1 MKNSIGESCCQHHLA
16 DQQVYQLLEKVDE
29 DLIQEAGQ
37 QRCIHCG
44 GKLYRS
50 DYQRKPRGGPLW
62 AVRFSLCCGKEGC
75 RRRHTPPSVRF
86 LGRRVYLGA
95 VVVLVTAMTHGVT
108 PRRAAELRELLGV
121 KRRTLERWRSW
132 WCGVFVTSPF
142 WRSMRERFMPPL
154 AVGALPGSLLERFG
168 GEAATTVTRALQFLA
183 PITTSSPRVGARMPV
198 EG

>member
-1 MKNSIGESCCQHHLA
+1 MYHKILRDASLFDVLFKIDLDLA
-16 DQQVYQLLEKVDE
+16 ASTR
-29 DLIQEAGQ
+29 AGG
-37 QRCIHCG
+37 CAACG
-44 GKLYRS
+44 GRPHS
-50 DYQRKPRGGPLW
+50 ARFPRKPRGGPGDLAPEYQW
-62 AVRFSLCCGKEGC
+62 RLSFCCAADGC
-75 RRRHTPPSVRF
+75 RQRATPASVRF